1 MKLIDYLK
9 DKILFLLFDLLI
21 LASAALLFY
30 LLAVGSMIIV
40 FFGTVIAACLIIPLL
55 VDYHRRK
62 RFYNGFLLFVDEL
75 EQKNLIAE
83 IMERPGFR
91 EGMILYDSLHIANK
105 AMLEEIKKYSKAQEE
120 YRGYIEMWIH
130 EIKTPI
136 ASSRLVLEN
145 HKEIP
150 AAKGLAEDID
160 ALENLVEQVLFY
172 ARSSAVEK
180 DYMIRKTNLKDIVY
194 AVARRNA
201 KMLIE
206 RRIRLET
213 ENLDICVNT
222 DAKWIEFVLNQ
233 IVGNAVKYCDKSDAK
248 IWITARKDSNAVLL
262 NISDNGIGI
271 LEEELGRVC
280 EKGFTGTNG
289 RQQEKSTGMGLY
301 LCARLCEKLGHGFK
315 ISSEYGEGTTAT
327 IVFPES
333 SMLKMQ

>member
-1 MKLIDYLK
+1 
-9 DKILFLLFDLLI
+9 
-21 LASAALLFY
+21 
-30 LLAVGSMIIV
+30 MIIV
-40 FFGTVIAACLIIPLL
+40 FFRTVIAACLIIPLL

-62 RFYNGFLLFVDEL
+62 RFYNGFLLLLDEL

-91 EGMILYDSLHIANK
+91 RDDSLRFPI
-105 AMLEEIKKYSKAQEE
+105 LQIKRCSKRDKRNTVKAQEE

-145 HKEIP
+145 HKETP
-150 AAKGLAEDID
+150 AAKKGSRRILMHLKTLWSKCFLCAE
-160 ALENLVEQVLFY
+160 QCG
-172 ARSSAVEK
+172 RK

-233 IVGNAVKYCDKSDAK
+233 IVGM
-248 IWITARKDSNAVLL
+248 R
-262 NISDNGIGI
+262 
-271 LEEELGRVC
+271 
-280 EKGFTGTNG
+280 
-289 RQQEKSTGMGLY
+289 
-301 LCARLCEKLGHGFK
+301 
-315 ISSEYGEGTTAT
+315 
-327 IVFPES
+327 
-333 SMLKMQ
+333 